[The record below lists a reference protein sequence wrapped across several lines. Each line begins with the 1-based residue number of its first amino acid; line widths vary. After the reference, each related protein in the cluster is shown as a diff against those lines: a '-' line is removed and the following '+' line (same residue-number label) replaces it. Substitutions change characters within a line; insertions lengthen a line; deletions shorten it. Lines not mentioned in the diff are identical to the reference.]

1 MDKIKIKSS
10 FLKIS
15 GYEFKIAVD
24 KDTELSSEFL
34 TLPIDIGKQ
43 IIHASLSFKY
53 VIKVELLDNSEQK
66 GAGLVIHVNNYM
78 MRKLQQYLVPGSNKL
93 MDYKSSYSQ
102 NKLRFW
108 TLYEGRLIV
117 FDIFN
122 CGHED
127 MHNIRLILASIS
139 RHNYIAQ
146 QTKKQ
151 NKNSKLVNSVQF
163 VELISH
169 NQWSV
174 LVNMLAN
181 PGLILIRYE

>member
-24 KDTELSSEFL
+24 KDIELSTEFL

-43 IIHASLSFKY
+43 IIHASLSFKH

-78 MRKLQQYLVPGSNKL
+78 MGKLQQYLVPGSNKL
-93 MDYKSSYSQ
+93 MDYKCSYSQ
-102 NKLRFW
+102 NKL
-108 TLYEGRLIV
+108 II
-117 FDIFN
+117 FDILN

-127 MHNIRLILASIS
+127 MHSIRLILASIS

>member
-10 FLKIS
+10 FLKLS

-24 KDTELSSEFL
+24 KDIELSTEFL
-34 TLPIDIGKQ
+34 TLPVDTGKQ
-43 IIHASLSFKY
+43 IIHASLSFKN

-66 GAGLVIHVNNYM
+66 GAGLVLHVNNYM

-102 NKLRFW
+102 NKL
-108 TLYEGRLIV
+108 IV
-117 FDIFN
+117 FDILN

-174 LVNMLAN
+174 LVSMLAN
-181 PGLILIRYE
+181 PGLILIKYG